1 MERLGICPQC
11 GFASAAMSKFA
22 VMPSK
27 VTSDIQTLKIELLVN
42 VGRRSGSRVMQGLRH
57 S

>member
-1 MERLGICPQC
+1 
-11 GFASAAMSKFA
+11 MSKFA

-42 VGRRSGSRVMQGLRH
+42 VGRRVWGHV
-57 S
+57 